1 MNTKECILVTGGAGA
16 IGSRLVADLCR
27 DHKVLV
33 LDDLSSGWFDNLR
46 GLPVSF
52 WRGSVID
59 EEILREVFAEKPS
72 VVFHLAAN
80 FANQNSV
87 DYPQKDLL
95 VNGLGTLKILEFSR
109 QAHVKRFIFTSS
121 SCVYGNMDQPIRE
134 DMVGYNLDTPYAISK
149 LAGEHYA
156 EFFHKFHGLP
166 TVVLRLFNSYG
177 PGEYPGKYR
186 NVIPNFIYHALNGL
200 PLVVTGT
207 GNETRDY
214 TFIENTVAALKL
226 AMVHPEAVGGVFNV
240 GTGHETSVNMLI
252 DGIREA
258 IGEKIEVVYRNP
270 RNWDHIT
277 RRCADITRIR
287 EKLNYHPAVSLSEGL
302 RITVDWF
309 RKNNVKHFKMYN

>member
-95 VNGLGTLKILEFSR
+95 VNGLGTLKILEFAR

-166 TVVLRLFNSYG
+166 TVILRLFNSYG

-186 NVIPNFIYHALNGL
+186 NVIPNFIYYALNGL